1 MGRPGTIDAMSSPG
15 GAAGLMV
22 ETEADVVRRQALRRM
37 RIVATGLLVVAAIV
51 YLLTLGMGGFWGF
64 VNAGAEASMVGAMA
78 DWFAVTALFRHPLGL
93 PVPHTA
99 LIPKRKDELGA
110 SLEVFVQDN
119 FLQEDIIRERLGV
132 AMPSLRLALWLSDEP
147 NAKRVVDEVSAVVA
161 DGLSRISN
169 RHIIEIIQDGFV
181 PRFREEQIAPLL
193 GGTLQAALDDQVHHG
208 LVDLALVELHGW
220 LEDNQEVVTEV
231 LGERAP
237 WWTPQVLR
245 EPVTNRIHVELV
257 RWIADI
263 RDDPDHRARK
273 AIDAMLADLADNL
286 QHDEAT
292 MERAERLK
300 ERVLDHPGVIDTA
313 ISIWDALRRALTSSL
328 RDPEGVVRR
337 RALDEVVRYAQK
349 VVLEESL
356 QRRYDALASDVAVY
370 VVRRYGKEATT
381 VITHTIQRWD
391 GKQAAS
397 RIELF
402 VGRDLQFIRINGT
415 IVGGLVG
422 VIIHTVSVLVT

>member
-1 MGRPGTIDAMSSPG
+1 MSSPG
-15 GAAGLMV
+15 GAGIGGLMV

-51 YLLTLGMGGFWGF
+51 YLLTLRMDGFWGF

-110 SLEVFVQDN
+110 SLEEFVQDN
-119 FLQEDIIRERLGV
+119 FLQEETIRERLGV
-132 AMPSLRLALWLSDEP
+132 AMPSLRLALWLSEEP
-147 NAKRVVDEVSAVVA
+147 NAKRVVDEVSTVVA
-161 DGLSRISN
+161 DGLSRINN
-169 RHIIEIIQDGFV
+169 RHIVEIIQDGFV
-181 PRFREEQIAPLL
+181 PRLREEQIAPLL
-193 GGTLQAALDDQVHHG
+193 GGTLQAALDDGVHHG

-220 LEDNQEVVTEV
+220 LEENEEIVTEV

-245 EPVTNRIHVELV
+245 EPVTARIHVELV

-263 RDDPDHRARK
+263 RDDPEHRARK
-273 AIDAMLADLADNL
+273 AIDTMLADLADNL

-300 ERVLDHPGVIDTA
+300 ERVLDHPGVINTA
-313 ISIWDALRRALTSSL
+313 ISIWDALRRALTTSL
-328 RDPEGVVRR
+328 RDPDGVVRR

-349 VVLEESL
+349 VVLDETL

-370 VVRRYGKEATT
+370 VVKRYGREATT

-391 GKQAAS
+391 GKQAAR

-422 VIIHTVSVLVT
+422 VIIHTVAVLMA

>member
-1 MGRPGTIDAMSSPG
+1 MSSPG
-15 GAAGLMV
+15 GAGIGGLMV

-37 RIVATGLLVVAAIV
+37 RIVATGLLVVAAMV
-51 YLLTLGMGGFWGF
+51 YLLTLRMDGFWGF

-110 SLEVFVQDN
+110 SLEEFVQDN
-119 FLQEDIIRERLGV
+119 FLQEETIRERLGV
-132 AMPSLRLALWLSDEP
+132 AMPSLRLALWLSEEP
-147 NAKRVVDEVSAVVA
+147 NAKRVVDEVSTVVA
-161 DGLSRISN
+161 DGLSRINN
-169 RHIIEIIQDGFV
+169 RHIVEIIQDGFV
-181 PRFREEQIAPLL
+181 PRLREEQIAPLI
-193 GGTLQAALDDQVHHG
+193 GGTLQAALDDGVHHG

-220 LEDNQEVVTEV
+220 LEENEEIVTEV

-245 EPVTNRIHVELV
+245 EPVTARIHVELV

-263 RDDPDHRARK
+263 RDDPEHRARK
-273 AIDAMLADLADNL
+273 AIDTMLADLADNL

-313 ISIWDALRRALTSSL
+313 ISIWDALRRALTTSL
-328 RDPEGVVRR
+328 RDPDGVVRR

-349 VVLEESL
+349 VVLDETL

-370 VVRRYGKEATT
+370 VVKRYGREATT

-391 GKQAAS
+391 GKQAAR

-422 VIIHTVSVLVT
+422 VIIHTITVLVA

>member
-1 MGRPGTIDAMSSPG
+1 MA
-15 GAAGLMV
+15 

-51 YLLTLGMGGFWGF
+51 YLLTMGMHGFWGF
-64 VNAGAEASMVGAMA
+64 VNAGAEASMVGAIA

-110 SLEVFVQDN
+110 SLEEFVQDN
-119 FLQEDIIRERLGV
+119 FLQEETIRERLGV
-132 AMPSLRLALWLSDEP
+132 AMPSLRLALWLSEEP
-147 NAKRVVDEVSAVVA
+147 NAKRVVDEVSTVVA

-169 RHIIEIIQDGFV
+169 RHIVEIIQDGFV
-181 PRFREEQIAPLL
+181 PRLREEQIAPLL
-193 GGTLQAALDDQVHHG
+193 GGTLQAALDDGVHHG

-220 LEDNQEVVTEV
+220 LEENEEIVTEV

-245 EPVTNRIHVELV
+245 EPVTARIHVELV

-263 RDDPDHRARK
+263 RDDPEHRARK

-286 QHDEAT
+286 QHDQAT

-300 ERVLDHPGVIDTA
+300 ERVLEHPGVINTA

-328 RDPEGVVRR
+328 RDPEGVVRL
-337 RALDEVVRYAQK
+337 RALDEVIRYAQK
-349 VVLEESL
+349 VVLDETL

-370 VVRRYGKEATT
+370 VVQRYGREATT

-391 GKQAAS
+391 GKQAAR

-422 VIIHTVSVLVT
+422 VLIHTVAVLME

>member
-1 MGRPGTIDAMSSPG
+1 MSSPG
-15 GAAGLMV
+15 GVGIGGLMV

-51 YLLTLGMGGFWGF
+51 YLLTLGMDGFWGF

-110 SLEVFVQDN
+110 SLEEFVQDN
-119 FLQEDIIRERLGV
+119 FLQEETIRERLGV
-132 AMPSLRLALWLSDEP
+132 AMPSLRLALWLSEEP
-147 NAKRVVDEVSAVVA
+147 NAKRVVDEVSTVVA

-169 RHIIEIIQDGFV
+169 RHIVEIIQDGFV
-181 PRFREEQIAPLL
+181 PRLREEQIAPLL
-193 GGTLQAALDDQVHHG
+193 GGTLQAALDDGVHHG

-220 LEDNQEVVTEV
+220 LEENEEIVTEV

-245 EPVTNRIHVELV
+245 EPVTARIHVELV

-263 RDDPDHRARK
+263 RDDPEHRARK
-273 AIDAMLADLADNL
+273 AIDTMLADLADNL

-313 ISIWDALRRALTSSL
+313 ISIWDALRRALTTSL

-349 VVLEESL
+349 VVLDETL

-370 VVRRYGKEATT
+370 VVKRYGREATT

-391 GKQAAS
+391 GKQAAR

-415 IVGGLVG
+415 LVGGLVG
-422 VIIHTVSVLVT
+422 VIIHTIAVLVS

>member
-1 MGRPGTIDAMSSPG
+1 MSSPG
-15 GAAGLMV
+15 GVGIGGLMV

-51 YLLTLGMGGFWGF
+51 YLLTLGMHGFWGF

-110 SLEVFVQDN
+110 SLEEFVQDN
-119 FLQEDIIRERLGV
+119 FLQEETIRERLGV
-132 AMPSLRLALWLSDEP
+132 AMPSLRLALWLSEEA
-147 NAKRVVDEVSAVVA
+147 NAKRVVDEVSTVVA

-169 RHIIEIIQDGFV
+169 RHIVEIIQDGFV
-181 PRFREEQIAPLL
+181 PRLREEQIAPLI
-193 GGTLQAALDDQVHHG
+193 GGTLQAALDDGVHHG

-220 LEDNQEVVTEV
+220 LEENEEIVTEV

-245 EPVTNRIHVELV
+245 EPVTARIHVELV

-263 RDDPDHRARK
+263 RDDPEHRARK
-273 AIDAMLADLADNL
+273 AIDTMLADLADNL

-300 ERVLDHPGVIDTA
+300 ERVLDHPGVINTA
-313 ISIWDALRRALTSSL
+313 ISIWDALRRALTTSL

-349 VVLEESL
+349 VVLDETL

-370 VVRRYGKEATT
+370 VVKRYGREATT

-391 GKQAAS
+391 GKQAAR

-422 VIIHTVSVLVT
+422 VIIHTITVLVS

>member
-1 MGRPGTIDAMSSPG
+1 MSSPG
-15 GAAGLMV
+15 GAGIGGLMV

-51 YLLTLGMGGFWGF
+51 YLLTLRLDGFWGF

-110 SLEVFVQDN
+110 SLEEFVQDN
-119 FLQEDIIRERLGV
+119 FLQEETIRERLGV
-132 AMPSLRLALWLSDEP
+132 AMPSLRLALWLSEEP
-147 NAKRVVDEVSAVVA
+147 NAKRVVDEVSTVVA

-169 RHIIEIIQDGFV
+169 RHIVEIIQDGFV
-181 PRFREEQIAPLL
+181 PRLREEQIAPLL
-193 GGTLQAALDDQVHHG
+193 GGTLQAALDDGVHHG

-220 LEDNQEVVTEV
+220 LEENEEIVTEV

-245 EPVTNRIHVELV
+245 EPVTARIHVELV

-263 RDDPDHRARK
+263 RDDPEHRARK

-300 ERVLDHPGVIDTA
+300 ERVLDHPGVINTA
-313 ISIWDALRRALTSSL
+313 ISIWDALRRALTTSL
-328 RDPEGVVRR
+328 RDPDGVVRR

-349 VVLEESL
+349 VVLDETL

-370 VVRRYGKEATT
+370 VVKRYGREATT

-391 GKQAAS
+391 GKQAAR

-422 VIIHTVSVLVT
+422 VIIHTVAVLMG

>member
-1 MGRPGTIDAMSSPG
+1 MSAPGSAG
-15 GAAGLMV
+15 GLMV

-37 RIVATGLLVVAAIV
+37 RIVATGLLVVAAVV
-51 YLLTLGMGGFWGF
+51 YLLTLRMEGFWGF

-78 DWFAVTALFRHPLGL
+78 DWFAVTALFRHPMGL

-110 SLEVFVQDN
+110 SLEEFVQDN

-132 AMPSLRLALWLSDEP
+132 AMPSLRLALWLSEEP
-147 NAKRVVDEVSAVVA
+147 NAKRVVDEVSTVVA

-193 GGTLQAALDDQVHHG
+193 GGTLQAALDDEVHHG

-220 LEDNQEVVTEV
+220 LEDNQEIVTDV

-237 WWTPQVLR
+237 WWTPQALR

-313 ISIWDALRRALTSSL
+313 ISIWDALRRALTKSL
-328 RDPEGVVRR
+328 SDPEGVVRR

>member
-1 MGRPGTIDAMSSPG
+1 MSSPG
-15 GAAGLMV
+15 GAGIGGLMV

-51 YLLTLGMGGFWGF
+51 YLLTLGRDGFWGF
-64 VNAGAEASMVGAMA
+64 VNAGAEASMVGAIA

-110 SLEVFVQDN
+110 SLEEFVQDN
-119 FLQEDIIRERLGV
+119 FLQEETIRERLGV
-132 AMPSLRLALWLSDEP
+132 AMPSLRLALWLSEEP
-147 NAKRVVDEVSAVVA
+147 NAKRVVDEVSTVVA

-169 RHIIEIIQDGFV
+169 RHIVEIIQDGFV
-181 PRFREEQIAPLL
+181 PRLREEQIAPLL
-193 GGTLQAALDDQVHHG
+193 GGTLQAALDDGVHHG

-220 LEDNQEVVTEV
+220 LEENEEIVTEV

-245 EPVTNRIHVELV
+245 EPVTARIHVELV

-263 RDDPDHRARK
+263 RDDPEHRARK

-286 QHDEAT
+286 QHDQAT

-300 ERVLDHPGVIDTA
+300 ERVLEHPGVINTA

-328 RDPEGVVRR
+328 RDPEGVVRL
-337 RALDEVVRYAQK
+337 RALDEVIRYAQK
-349 VVLEESL
+349 VVLDETL

-370 VVRRYGKEATT
+370 VVKRYGREATT

-422 VIIHTVSVLVT
+422 VIIHTVAVLMI

>member
-1 MGRPGTIDAMSSPG
+1 MSSPG
-15 GAAGLMV
+15 GAGIGGLMV

-37 RIVATGLLVVAAIV
+37 RIVATGLLVVAAVV
-51 YLLTLGMGGFWGF
+51 YLLTLGSDGFWGF

-110 SLEVFVQDN
+110 SLEEFVQDN
-119 FLQEDIIRERLGV
+119 FLQEETIRERLGV
-132 AMPSLRLALWLSDEP
+132 AMPSLRLGLWLSEEA
-147 NAKRVVDEVSAVVA
+147 NAKRVVDEVSSVVA

-169 RHIIEIIQDGFV
+169 RHVVEIIQDGFV

-193 GGTLQAALDDQVHHG
+193 GGTLQAALDDGVHHG
-208 LVDLALVELHGW
+208 LIDLALVELHGW
-220 LEDNQEVVTEV
+220 LEENEETVTEV

-245 EPVTNRIHVELV
+245 EPVTARIHVELV

-263 RDDPDHRARK
+263 RDDPEHRARK

-286 QHDEAT
+286 QHDPAT

-300 ERVLDHPGVIDTA
+300 ERVLDHPGVISTA
-313 ISIWDALRRALTSSL
+313 ISIWDALRRALTTSL
-328 RDPEGVVRR
+328 RDPDGVVRR

-349 VVLEESL
+349 VVLDETL

-370 VVRRYGKEATT
+370 VVKRYGREATT

-391 GKQAAS
+391 GKQAAR

-422 VIIHTVSVLVT
+422 IIIHTVSVLVA

>member
-1 MGRPGTIDAMSSPG
+1 MSSPG
-15 GAAGLMV
+15 GAGIGGLMV
-22 ETEADVVRRQALRRM
+22 ETEADVIRRQALRRM

-51 YLLTLGMGGFWGF
+51 YLLTLRLDGFWGF

-110 SLEVFVQDN
+110 SLEEFVQDN
-119 FLQEDIIRERLGV
+119 FLQEETIRERLGV
-132 AMPSLRLALWLSDEP
+132 AMPSLRLALWLSEEP
-147 NAKRVVDEVSAVVA
+147 NAKRVVDEVSTVVA

-169 RHIIEIIQDGFV
+169 RHIVEIIQDGFV
-181 PRFREEQIAPLL
+181 PRLREEQIAPLI
-193 GGTLQAALDDQVHHG
+193 GGTLQAALDDGVHHG

-220 LEDNQEVVTEV
+220 LEENEEIVTEV

-245 EPVTNRIHVELV
+245 EPVTARIHVELV

-263 RDDPDHRARK
+263 RDDPEHRARK

-313 ISIWDALRRALTSSL
+313 ISIWDALRRALTTSL
-328 RDPEGVVRR
+328 RDPDGVVRR

-349 VVLEESL
+349 VVLDETL

-370 VVRRYGKEATT
+370 VVKRYGREATT

-391 GKQAAS
+391 GKQAAR

-422 VIIHTVSVLVT
+422 VIIHTVAVLVG